1 MTRASEHKEVF
12 LLKVQTIAPMPRPTN
27 KQDLLMSTLT
37 LYFRSKPELE
47 RFLNTV
53 KGKTN
58 ISLRLIDW
66 FVTNYS
72 KKENIMFP
80 LDTTV
85 CGKTKVIQFIV
96 HTSYKSQLK
105 AYSKRHFDPFCRGEN
120 IRFYYE
126 DDKSILTT
134 VGQLNF
140 FRWLMS
146 NKILDYIS
154 HNLTEIETDMT
165 KNMKTSERTHKKDA
179 EVQSE
184 VQLVSSSTKPQ
195 RKQLSVSATRT
206 MLKHD
211 VKLVVNFT

>member
-1 MTRASEHKEVF
+1 
-12 LLKVQTIAPMPRPTN
+12 
-27 KQDLLMSTLT
+27 MSTLT
-37 LYFRSKPELE
+37 LYFRNKNELGK
-47 RFLNTV
+47 FLAIV
-53 KGKTN
+53 GGKTN

-80 LDTTV
+80 LETTV
-85 CGKTKVIQFIV
+85 CGVPKVVQFIV

-140 FRWLMS
+140 FRWIMS
-146 NKILDYIS
+146 NKILDYIQ
-154 HNLTEIETDMT
+154 HNLAEIEADMT
-165 KNMKTSERTHKKDA
+165 RNMKTPDKVDKGGKPRENPGA
-179 EVQSE
+179 EAG
-184 VQLVSSSTKPQ
+184 SSTNVAKTQ

-211 VKLVVNFT
+211 IKLVVNFM

>member
-1 MTRASEHKEVF
+1 
-12 LLKVQTIAPMPRPTN
+12 
-27 KQDLLMSTLT
+27 MSTLT

-47 RFLNTV
+47 KFLNTV

-80 LDTTV
+80 LETTL
-85 CGKTKVIQFIV
+85 CGKSKVVQFIV

-126 DDKSILTT
+126 DDKNLLTT

-154 HNLTEIETDMT
+154 HNLTEIEADMT
-165 KNMKTSERTHKKDA
+165 RNMKTSERVLKKESVIQTEPDV
-179 EVQSE
+179 EVASI
-184 VQLVSSSTKPQ
+184 SGKPQ